1 MVSSFFRID
10 PISCFVSVIAEMT
23 PWEDLTT
30 QSEELDAAAIGP
42 ISRLKHRIVSLFSV
56 DFSFQVHYGI
66 EIGFLVY
73 EKSGYLWRR
82 FLVKKQLSLSKQI
95 VCSSGFLLV

>member
-1 MVSSFFRID
+1 
-10 PISCFVSVIAEMT
+10 VSVIAEMT